1 MLGPRKDAGVTS
13 TEREELTKFRRE
25 KHRLRQERDILA
37 KALASN
43 AVRPTARER
52 TRNGSSGSWA
62 RYPGRPPDRHH
73 GLRAGR
79 LGVWLLRLAEP
90 PCLCP

>member
-37 KALASN
+37 KAAAWFAKDKTPS
-43 AVRPTARER
+43 
-52 TRNGSSGSWA
+52 GSSSS
-62 RYPGRPPDRHH
+62 
-73 GLRAGR
+73 
-79 LGVWLLRLAEP
+79 
-90 PCLCP
+90 